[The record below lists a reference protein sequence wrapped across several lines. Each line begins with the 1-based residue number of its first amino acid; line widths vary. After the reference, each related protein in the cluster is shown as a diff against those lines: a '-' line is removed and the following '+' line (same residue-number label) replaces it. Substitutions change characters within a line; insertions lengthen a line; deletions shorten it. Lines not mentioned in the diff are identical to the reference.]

1 MIVMNRPMM
10 IDNELMTMRAMIT
23 MTVTMMSRSG
33 MLRRLGD
40 LLLRDK
46 EELARLLTLENGKVV
61 AIMIIMIIML
71 MMTLIMMMAISGFG

>member
-46 EELARLLTLENGKVV
+46 EELAQLLTLENGKVV